1 MRSSQQSHLY
11 AMCIARQFWELL
23 VGSFPLALAALAN
36 HGSKLSRLNPGAV
49 DVIRI
54 EVNGAIWQLIAL
66 FLFATLF
73 FGYGNHG
80 PWKNT
85 EVRDVTWLDFS
96 RNIYGKKHGVYL
108 GYRFSLWIFSC
119 TNSGKDVDMEHVKAG
134 KDFVTPCLLV
144 KVLFLNSTS
153 IGLV

>member
-1 MRSSQQSHLY
+1 MEVFHGTISMRLIWRVKQKRSYTWSWHPCGAVSNATYMPCALQ
-11 AMCIARQFWELL
+11 RQFWELL

-73 FGYGNHG
+73 WIWK
-80 PWKNT
+80 PWTLKKPWGEGCNMAWVFK
-85 EVRDVTWLDFS
+85 EHLRE
-96 RNIYGKKHGVYL
+96 KKHGVYL
-108 GYRFSLWIFSC
+108 GYRAFPCGFSLARIL
-119 TNSGKDVDMEHVKAG
+119 GRM
-134 KDFVTPCLLV
+134 
-144 KVLFLNSTS
+144 
-153 IGLV
+153 

>member
-80 PWKNT
+80 P
-85 EVRDVTWLDFS
+85 
-96 RNIYGKKHGVYL
+96 
-108 GYRFSLWIFSC
+108 
-119 TNSGKDVDMEHVKAG
+119 
-134 KDFVTPCLLV
+134 
-144 KVLFLNSTS
+144 
-153 IGLV
+153 

>member
-1 MRSSQQSHLY
+1 MPCALQ
-11 AMCIARQFWELL
+11 RQFWELL

-73 FGYGNHG
+73 WIWK
-80 PWKNT
+80 PWT
-85 EVRDVTWLDFS
+85 L
-96 RNIYGKKHGVYL
+96 KKPWGE
-108 GYRFSLWIFSC
+108 GC
-119 TNSGKDVDMEHVKAG
+119 NMA
-134 KDFVTPCLLV
+134 
-144 KVLFLNSTS
+144 
-153 IGLV
+153 